1 MINLNAKV
9 PAQHF
14 QIVSIADSQET
25 ESSRRKVFERDSAP
39 MFKTITLQSPD
50 MFTDENGNVSII
62 VPKVVK
68 LVTWDE
74 DLYRPSDTELKAEFL
89 YDNIERYA
97 KMGAGIQGYILTV
110 DTEPYEI
117 DGKEVTSHST
127 FIIPSAG
134 KQYVEQTDISARLA
148 YYAKNSDPS
157 ADGYVG
163 FQLKSVD
170 APVVTVVEP
179 ATVNEVDA

>member
-9 PAQHF
+9 PAVHF
-14 QIVSIADSQET
+14 KIVSVAEEQET
-25 ESSRRKVFERDSAP
+25 ESNRRKVFERDTAP
-39 MFKTITLQSPD
+39 MFKTVTLQSPD
-50 MFTDENGNVSII
+50 MFTDENGNVNII

-74 DLYRPSDTELKAEFL
+74 NLYRPSDTELKAEYL

-97 KMGAGIQGYILTV
+97 KMGAGINGYILTV

-117 DGKEVTSHST
+117 DGREVTSHST
-127 FIIPSAG
+127 FITPAEG
-134 KQYVEQTDISARLA
+134 QMFVFQKDITARWA

-157 ADGYVG
+157 AEGYVG
-163 FQLKSVD
+163 FQLKNVD
-170 APVVTVVEP
+170 TPQVTVVEP
-179 ATVNEVDA
+179 AKANEVGA